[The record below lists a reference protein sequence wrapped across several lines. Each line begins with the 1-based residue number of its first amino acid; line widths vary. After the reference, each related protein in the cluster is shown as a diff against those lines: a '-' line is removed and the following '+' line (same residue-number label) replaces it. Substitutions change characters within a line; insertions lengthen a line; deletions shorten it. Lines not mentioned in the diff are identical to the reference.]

1 VNEGTSPLAGL
12 DFALVGP
19 GRVGSSL
26 AHWAVARGATCLAVV
41 GPHGSSR
48 ARALGERLG
57 ATVVGSI
64 ELTPEE
70 AKLILIAVPDSRI
83 GEVARRLAA
92 PSRRRSVA
100 LHTSGAFGA
109 GVLAPLGALGCRV
122 GTLHPLR
129 AFPAVE
135 EDVAAAAGVFFAL
148 DGDAEARALGRRLAE
163 AFGGESGIVSDE
175 LRPLYHF
182 AATLAAGG
190 AVTMLATAHAL
201 GRRIGLPEAAL
212 RGYGQL
218 ARGAIAAAISAS
230 QPATAITGPAARGD
244 LATVERHF
252 AALAASA
259 PEMVPLAVEVARA
272 ALARCAEAGPLEPA
286 QRALLE
292 RLQRAD
298 LLDRSKDRVLASDR
312 PQPA

>member
-1 VNEGTSPLAGL
+1 MNPSGPPLAGL

-26 AHWAVARGATCLAVV
+26 AHWAVACGARCLAVV

-48 ARALGERLG
+48 ARALAARLG
-57 ATVVGSI
+57 ADLVGST
-64 ELTPEE
+64 ELTP
-70 AKLILIAVPDSRI
+70 AGARLILIAVPDPRLE
-83 GEVARRLAA
+83 EVARRLAS
-92 PSRRRSVA
+92 PERRRSIA
-100 LHTSGAFGA
+100 LHVSGAFGA
-109 GVLAPLGALGCRV
+109 EVLAPMAALGARV
-122 GTLHPLR
+122 GSFHPLR

-135 EDVAAAAGVFFAL
+135 EDVAAAAGTFFAL

-163 AFGGESGIVSDE
+163 AFGGESGLVGEE

-190 AVTMLATAHAL
+190 VVTLLASAREL

-218 ARGAIAAAISAS
+218 ARGAIAAALEAPE
-230 QPATAITGPAARGD
+230 PAAAITGPAARGD
-244 LATVERHF
+244 LATVERHLV
-252 AALAASA
+252 ALAAAA
-259 PEMVPLAVEVARA
+259 PEMVPLAIELARA
-272 ALARCAEAGPLEPA
+272 ALARRAEAGPLEPA
-286 QRALLE
+286 QIALLE

-312 PQPA
+312 PGPS